1 MKQENKHILGYIAF
15 GVTLYAV
22 LMNLK
27 TVLGA
32 FSWLGQ
38 IFLPVLLG
46 FLLAF
51 ILNVPMT
58 GFEKRLGKLQYKGK
72 PLLKEKTLGGLSLL
86 LSFLSVLLVL
96 ALAITMLIPELIAS
110 GESLVLL
117 VKEKWP
123 ELEQMLQQY
132 HIDTAQLADWIQS
145 LNWEDMV
152 KRLFGGAGSII
163 NSAVNVV
170 SALISGLGT
179 AGIALV
185 IAVYALLGKKQLA
198 KGTKDLLQAHL
209 NSSRAGWL
217 IHVGRLISSSYSK
230 FFSGQCLEACI
241 LGVLMLVAFTV
252 LGVPYASLIGV
263 LTAVCAF
270 VPYVGAFLS
279 CAIGAFLV
287 LLVAPEKVILYVVV
301 YLVVQFVEN
310 QFIYPHVVGG
320 SVGLG
325 PLWTLIA
332 VLVGGSLMGLVGML
346 FFIPLTAVL
355 VTLLNEY
362 TQKRLQEKGKIP
374 AEEMAENLEETVDK

>member
-1 MKQENKHILGYIAF
+1 MKQENKYVFGYIAF

-32 FSWLGQ
+32 FTWLGQ

-72 PLLKEKTLGGLSLL
+72 PLLKEKALGGLSLL

-96 ALAITMLIPELIAS
+96 ALAITMLVPELIAS

-117 VKEKWP
+117 AKEKWP
-123 ELEQMLQQY
+123 EVRDYLQLH
-132 HIDTAQLADWIQS
+132 HIDTAQLEAWVQS
-145 LNWEDMV
+145 LNLQELA
-152 KRLFGGAGSII
+152 KQIFGGAGSLI
-163 NSAVNVV
+163 NSAVNAV
-170 SALISGLGT
+170 SAVLSGLGT
-179 AGIALV
+179 MGIALV

-198 KGTKDLLQAHL
+198 KGTTDLLQAHL
-209 NSSRAGWL
+209 SSSRAGWL

-320 SVGLG
+320 SVGLS

-362 TQKRLQEKGKIP
+362 TQKRLQEKEKIP
-374 AEEMAENLEETVDK
+374 AEEVAENLEETVDK